1 MAQVKNQPEV
11 KFITS
16 LALAVRDKNDE
27 VQHVQ
32 ITLCQNVD
40 DAAWRLFFDVVD
52 PNKVPRFQDDE
63 LPKADNA

>member
-1 MAQVKNQPEV
+1 MAQEKKSPEV

-32 ITLCQNVD
+32 ITLCQNIDD
-40 DAAWRLFFDVVD
+40 DAWRCFFDVVD
-52 PNKVPRFQDDE
+52 PTKLPKFQEDE
-63 LPKADNA
+63 LPETDNA